1 MQYDSPMLLTVVFVA
16 CESMPSSG
24 GVFSPVAV
32 EPSTAA
38 APAVADTR
46 FEPEAE
52 VFTITSDELAK
63 NATGSANGTGNGTA
77 AAEGGDESADS
88 DGASP
93 SRVLAPS
100 AMGVPSLSQFP
111 VRLVSTIPNAQ
122 PPRAILGLPSGQEVV
137 VAPGSMLATEGLVVM
152 SISAGRVQ
160 LAKINAAGDHAQIDA
175 LEITAQYP

>member
-1 MQYDSPMLLTVVFVA
+1 MLLTAVLVA
-16 CESMPSSG
+16 CQSMPSSG
-24 GVFSPVAV
+24 GVFAPVPV
-32 EPSTAA
+32 ESNAQVA
-38 APAVADTR
+38 APAAADAR
-46 FEPEAE
+46 FDLEAE
-52 VFTITSDELAK
+52 TFTITSDELAE
-63 NATGSANGTGNGTA
+63 NATDTTKAAGDAGGS
-77 AAEGGDESADS
+77 S
-88 DGASP
+88 SP
-93 SRVLAPS
+93 DAFAPAVLAPT
-100 AMGVPSLSQFP
+100 AIGVPAFAQFP